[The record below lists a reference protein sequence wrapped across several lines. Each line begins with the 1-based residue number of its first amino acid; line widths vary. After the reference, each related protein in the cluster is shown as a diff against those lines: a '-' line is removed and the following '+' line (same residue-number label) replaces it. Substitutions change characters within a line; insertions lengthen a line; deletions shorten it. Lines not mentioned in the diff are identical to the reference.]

1 MIILKSENI
10 HKSFFTT
17 EGVELKILKGIDF
30 ELEKNKVTMIA
41 GKSGS
46 GKSTLLHILSGLDM
60 PDKGNVEILGENIFD
75 KKDKSISEFRNKHI
89 GFVFQFHQLLGEFT
103 AEENVAI
110 PMILKGISLPAAKKD
125 ARKILDLVG
134 LSDRA
139 SHKPAQLSGGEQ
151 QRVAVARAIANY
163 PEIIFADEPTGNLDS
178 ENSAVINSLLLEL
191 KEKFNIT
198 LLIVTHNLDL
208 LKLADK
214 IYEMKDGILHPKE
227 L

>member
-214 IYEMKDGILHPKE
+214 IYEMKDGILHLKE

>member
-30 ELEKNKVTMIA
+30 ELEQNKVTMIA

-46 GKSTLLHILSGLDM
+46 GKSTLLHILSGLDR
-60 PDKGNVEILGENIFD
+60 PDTGNVEILGENIFD
-75 KKDKSISEFRNKHI
+75 KKDKSLSEFRNKHI

-110 PMILKGISLPAAKKD
+110 PMILKGRSLTASKKEAKD
-125 ARKILDLVG
+125 ILDLVG
-134 LSDRA
+134 LSERA

-178 ENSAVINSLLLEL
+178 ENSTVINSLLLEL
-191 KEKFNIT
+191 KNKFNIT

-214 IYEMKDGILHPKE
+214 IYDMKDGILHPKE